1 MTGPLVTST
10 GRAPK
15 GGDRR
20 RLTRAKADARAGL
33 SLVLPSVIIV
43 LLLVLT
49 PILWTVALSFQD
61 LRLINLRSAS
71 VFGKYSLENFST
83 VFGSPGFWQALGTTL
98 TYSVAGTAG
107 AIFFGLIT
115 ALALRRKFRGRGL
128 VRAAILLPFV
138 APIVAVTF
146 VWKTM
151 LNPQYGVINVWGT
164 QAGWESPIDFLT
176 QRWLSVPIFGTH
188 VDIPIALITVIL
200 FEMWRTFPFAF
211 LFMTARLEAVPAE
224 LDEAAIVDGATPTQ
238 RFWHV
243 LFPLLVPTIAVITV
257 LRFIWTFNNF
267 DDVYLLTGG
276 SAGTEVVS
284 VRVFNFLI
292 GRGDIGAASAQALV
306 LAAILAVLVIVYL
319 RFMNGKEKS

>member
-1 MTGPLVTST
+1 MTKVTGVATRRRPGARDHRVSKRARGD
-10 GRAPK
+10 GRA
-15 GGDRR
+15 GI
-20 RLTRAKADARAGL
+20 GL
-33 SLVLPSVIIV
+33 VFPSVLIVGVLVLA
-43 LLLVLT
+43 
-49 PILWTVALSFQD
+49 PILWTIALSFQD
-61 LRLINLRSAS
+61 LRLIDLRRAGI
-71 VFGKYSLENFST
+71 FGDYSLDNFVT

-98 TYSVAGTAG
+98 TYSIAGTAG
-107 AIFFGLIT
+107 AIFFGIVT
-115 ALALRRKFRGRGL
+115 ALALRRPFRGRGL

-164 QAGWESPIDFLT
+164 ELGWERPVDFLT
-176 QRWLSVPIFGTH
+176 QRSQSVPIFGVE
-188 VDIPIALITVIL
+188 VDVPIALLTVIF
-200 FEMWRTFPFAF
+200 FEIWRTFPFAF
-211 LFMTARLEAVPAE
+211 LFMTARLEAVPGE
-224 LDEAAIVDGATPTQ
+224 LDEAATVDGATPTQ
-238 RFWHV
+238 RFWYV
-243 LFPLLVPTIAVITV
+243 LFPQLVSTIAVITV

-276 SAGTEVVS
+276 AAGTEVVS

-319 RFMNGKEKS
+319 RFVNGKEKS